1 MTGRIWL
8 GRARISAAATVIGC
22 GVSFGLWGWTHGR
35 VETHLYSAS
44 EFGGY
49 VGANRKRLPD
59 TPIQRAS
66 EAYAAGQYGEAEQIA
81 GEIMRQTSAPV
92 GNSPPGNAPPGPRFR
107 GSHTASPPGPQ
118 FWGSSAAVREP
129 RLGDANARPISP
141 SQPLTPSPSQAL
153 LARRILAYSSA
164 RQGRFAEAK
173 ARFASLRQAAYE
185 SPDHGQQRVALGDTA
200 PTLEEEGAFQE
211 AVCTGALGDKRAEEA
226 ELDGFLRSYPQSILV
241 HAAVKR
247 IGRMH
252 GGDVP
257 KDAEGLWK
265 QAMAVQKAA
274 DEKERRDQ
282 ALCGPEC
289 LAELL
294 RRKSGEA
301 SRQDAKTQRREE
313 VSHKGTKSQRREE
326 VSRNG
331 TKSVRE
337 PGEEGSRY
345 AEGADVATLAGEMRT
360 SGEGSSV
367 AAMQATAAK
376 HGLKLQGVSMTP
388 RGLAKQRLPI
398 VALIAPGHYVL
409 VEAVTAGGV
418 AAWDPDAQ
426 GAAGRRSFTTAE
438 WDKAWNGVAL
448 RPGR

>member
-1 MTGRIWL
+1 MEKQ
-8 GRARISAAATVIGC
+8 RAWKRISIAAALALVGGC
-22 GVSFGLWGWTHGR
+22 ALGLWGWTHHR
-35 VETHLYSAS
+35 VETHIYSDTGY
-44 EFGGY
+44 GGY
-49 VGANRKRLPD
+49 TGANRKRLPD

-66 EAYAAGQYGEAEQIA
+66 DAYAAGRYGEAEQVA
-81 GEIMRQTSAPV
+81 EEIIRQAV
-92 GNSPPGNAPPGPRFR
+92 VSPPNPRFR
-107 GSHTASPPGPQ
+107 GSHTA
-118 FWGSSAAVREP
+118 VREA
-129 RLGDANARPISP
+129 RLGDAYARPISP
-141 SQPLTPSPSQAL
+141 SHPLTPSPSQAL

-164 RQGRFAEAK
+164 RQGRFAEAR

-345 AEGADVATLAGEMRT
+345 AEGAYVATLAAEMRT

>member
-59 TPIQRAS
+59 TPLQRAS
-66 EAYAAGQYGEAEQIA
+66 EAYGAGRYGEAERTANEVIA
-81 GEIMRQTSAPV
+81 QAAVSLPGS
-92 GNSPPGNAPPGPRFR
+92 SPPSPQFWGNT
-107 GSHTASPPGPQ
+107 SASPPG
-118 FWGSSAAVREP
+118 A
-129 RLGDANARPISP
+129 L
-141 SQPLTPSPSQAL
+141 SQRSVGAGHEAL

-185 SPDHGQQRVALGDTA
+185 SPDHGRQRIALGDTA

-301 SRQDAKTQRREE
+301 SRQDAKAQRREE
-313 VSHKGTKSQRREE
+313 ISRIGTKSQRRDE

-331 TKSVRE
+331 TKALRE

-345 AEGADVATLAGEMRT
+345 AGGADVATLAGEMRT
-360 SGEGSSV
+360 GGEGSSV

-376 HGLKLQGVSMTP
+376 HGMRLQGVSLTP

-398 VALIAPGHYVL
+398 IALIAPGHYVL
-409 VEAVTAGGV
+409 VEAVTASGV
-418 AAWDPDAQ
+418 AVWDPDAKGA
-426 GAAGRRSFTTAE
+426 GAAGRRSFGADA

-448 RPGR
+448 R